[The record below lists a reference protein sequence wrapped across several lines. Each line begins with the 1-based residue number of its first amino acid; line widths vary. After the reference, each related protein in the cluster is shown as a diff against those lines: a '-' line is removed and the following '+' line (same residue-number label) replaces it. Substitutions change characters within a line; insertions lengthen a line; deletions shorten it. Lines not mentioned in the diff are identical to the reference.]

1 MMEPDKYVI
10 KGAKKLF
17 SLARTK
23 CRLANE
29 AKTVE
34 TRPAPLPL
42 VKKFAGREIKTVSEA
57 SDYVQELRGQFDPS
71 DEKWLAEAILQ
82 LMEIIEAVK
91 YKFEPPELCVLVDEK
106 KLKEVIE
113 EAAKKTEPINILILD
128 EKMRDSLNIYV
139 GEDPP
144 KDALHLGRVPTTLV
158 YLVRAV
164 LSGKK
169 PEKLKVHLGHKTLIA
184 DAIYYAVANRK
195 EKLGAAARKP
205 RFSARNC

>member
-1 MMEPDKYVI
+1 MDADKYVI

-23 CRLANE
+23 CRLAKE

-42 VKKFAGREIKTVSEA
+42 VKKFAGREIKTVNEA
-57 SDYVQELRGQFDPS
+57 SDYVRELREQFDPS
-71 DEKWLAEAILQ
+71 DEKWLAEAVLQ

-91 YKFEPPELCVLVDEK
+91 YKFEPPELCVLVGEDELEK
-106 KLKEVIE
+106 MITQ
-113 EAAKKTEPINILILD
+113 AKKINILILD

-144 KDALHLGRVPTTLV
+144 EGALHLGRVPTTLV
-158 YLVRAV
+158 YLVRAA
-164 LSGKK
+164 LTGKK
-169 PEKLKVHLGHKTLIA
+169 PKEVKAHLGHKTLIA
-184 DAIYYAVANRK
+184 DAIYYAVS
-195 EKLGAAARKP
+195 EIMD
-205 RFSARNC
+205 